1 MGTGAGRSSAIQTVF
16 RYPRFDVSIVRK
28 IEAEQLGWPAAGAAG
43 HDSGLGCNRM
53 YDDLRRLSWAEAK
66 RVFALE
72 GSLIAR
78 MESGADIAEEWA
90 TIEDELSESDQGI
103 YGLDLGVASTVVS
116 LSAAKCVP
124 FSSCNAGAFGE
135 RHQEIYPLVA
145 FYALAQAVK
154 LLSESAEEAA
164 IGLEG
169 NDYLVAYADDI
180 RKIREFA
187 QSLIRRS
194 PLFNAIRTR
203 RSPQPKPKIKEDQ
216 YRLALE

>member
-1 MGTGAGRSSAIQTVF
+1 MF
-16 RYPRFDVSIVRK
+16 RYPKFDVTTVRK
-28 IEAEQLGWPAAGAAG
+28 VEPQELGWPAPGEAG

-53 YDDLRRLSWAEAK
+53 YADLRRLSWAEAK

-78 MESGADIAEEWA
+78 MESAADTADEWA
-90 TIEDELSESDQGI
+90 AIEDELSESDQDL
-103 YGLDLGVASTVVS
+103 YGLDPGVASTVVS

-135 RHQEIYPLVA
+135 HHQERYPLVA
-145 FYALAQAVK
+145 FYARAQAVD
-154 LLSESAEEAA
+154 LLAESAEEAA

-187 QSLIRRS
+187 RSLIRRS